1 MALFGST
8 MKHLI
13 FLPGASGD
21 TAFWQPLI
29 SLLPEEYFKN
39 IIAYPGFTGE
49 QNHPA
54 VFDFETLSQYVLS
67 QIEQECVI
75 VAQSMG
81 GIFAVQAA
89 LKKPKLVKAL
99 VLIATSGGIDVTPF
113 QAEDWRSTYR
123 SQYAAN
129 PDWFVDVHL
138 DYSAQLSDIK
148 QPVLLLWG
156 SSDYIS
162 PTEIGKYLHLKLEH
176 SSLKL
181 IEGGDH
187 LFAYKH
193 AFETA
198 AVINTF
204 LLEQQNNEG

>member
-1 MALFGST
+1 MT
-8 MKHLI
+8 QLI

-29 SLLPEEYFKN
+29 SLLPEAYAKN
-39 IIAYPGFTGE
+39 SVAYPGFAGE
-49 QNHPA
+49 PNHPA
-54 VFDFETLSQYVLS
+54 VFDFETLSRYVLS

-89 LKKPKLVKAL
+89 LQKPKLVKAL
-99 VLIATSGGIDVTPF
+99 VLIATSGGIDLTPF
-113 QAEDWRSTYR
+113 LAEDWRSAYR
-123 SQYAAN
+123 NQYISN
-129 PDWFVDVHL
+129 PDWFVDVQL

-156 SSDYIS
+156 SADLIS
-162 PTEIGKYLHLKLEH
+162 PIEIGKYLHLKFER
-176 SSLKL
+176 SILKM
-181 IEGGDH
+181 IDGGDH
-187 LFAYKH
+187 LFASKH

-198 AVINTF
+198 ALINAF
-204 LLEQQNNEG
+204 LLAQQNNEG